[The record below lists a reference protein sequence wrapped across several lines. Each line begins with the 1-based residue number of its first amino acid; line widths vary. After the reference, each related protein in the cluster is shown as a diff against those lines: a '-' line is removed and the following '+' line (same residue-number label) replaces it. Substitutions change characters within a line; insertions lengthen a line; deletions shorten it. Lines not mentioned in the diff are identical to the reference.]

1 VLDGSLFY
9 FVVKWLLA
17 QEDYFIAF
25 SQLWVSSCL
34 LFGSAMMKVDG
45 INICRNPYFKKKERN
60 NMQDCSNITINEQTG
75 YL

>member
-17 QEDYFIAF
+17 QEDYFIAC
-25 SQLWVSSCL
+25 SQLGVSSCV

-45 INICRNPYFKKKERN
+45 INICRIPYFKTTK
-60 NMQDCSNITINEQTG
+60 
-75 YL
+75 